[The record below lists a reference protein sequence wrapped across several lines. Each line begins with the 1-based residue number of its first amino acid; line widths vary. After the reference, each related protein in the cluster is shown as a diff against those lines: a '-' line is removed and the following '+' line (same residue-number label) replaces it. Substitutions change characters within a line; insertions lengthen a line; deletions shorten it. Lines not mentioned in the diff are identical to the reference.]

1 VGRQRSSGHVMWF
14 RLFLLLFYSGK
25 KGNGATMAVHNVR
38 IEFSLFGAGS
48 VCVKAKNAEDAIRQ
62 FDEMDIKEL
71 AGWCNFSSFEESGIQ
86 IISID
91 GEPIHADLWAVKED
105 MGID

>member
-1 VGRQRSSGHVMWF
+1 MGVS
-14 RLFLLLFYSGK
+14 
-25 KGNGATMAVHNVR
+25 AVR

-48 VCVKAKNAEDAIRQ
+48 VCVKAKNSEDAIRQ
-62 FDEMDIKEL
+62 FDEMDVTEL
-71 AGWCNFSSFEESGIQ
+71 AGWCNYSSFDESGIR

-91 GEPIHADLWAVKED
+91 GEPIDADLRAVKND